1 MGKDDGF
8 RVVFSDDKTFGVE
21 FSDEFIDSSLEE
33 QMEVLKALLREKHL
47 TPFSAEDV
55 GRTDAENEIMV
66 ILLETF
72 LAKLR
77 RGERIERGTDI
88 GIDFADLE
96 TPFNIWD

>member
-1 MGKDDGF
+1 MGKDDVF

-47 TPFSAEDV
+47 APFSAEDV
-55 GRTDAENEIMV
+55 GRTDAENEIMI

-88 GIDFADLE
+88 GINFEDLE
-96 TPFNIWD
+96 TPCNVWD

>member
-1 MGKDDGF
+1 
-8 RVVFSDDKTFGVE
+8 
-21 FSDEFIDSSLEE
+21 
-33 QMEVLKALLREKHL
+33 MEVLKALLREKHL
-47 TPFSAEDV
+47 APFSAEDV
-55 GRTDAENEIMV
+55 GRTDAENEIMI

-88 GIDFADLE
+88 RMDFEDLE